1 MKVVARGPADSAA
14 AGTLRAVRIPFIQK
28 AALTVDG
35 RTEHLFLVDLGLLG
49 AFAERASPL
58 PVGERVT
65 LCFTLPGNEIG
76 LTFGCRV
83 AWWHAPDAPL
93 VSKSLPP
100 GIGLEFVERPEG
112 DQRRLERYLEA
123 YLRRE
128 GGGRRFH
135 RPLPLADDGEET

>member
-1 MKVVARGPADSAA
+1 MKAVARGPADNAV
-14 AGTLRAVRIPFIQK
+14 AGTLRTLRIPFIQK
-28 AALTVDG
+28 AALTVAG

-65 LCFTLPGNEIG
+65 LSFTLPGNEIA

-83 AWWHAPDAPL
+83 AWWHAPGAPL

-100 GIGLEFVERPEG
+100 GIGLEFVDRPDEV
-112 DQRRLERYLEA
+112 QRRLERYLEA

-135 RPLPLADDGEET
+135 RPLPLADDGEEP